1 MRKLFAMG
9 KANYKKREL
18 MDNEQDALLEYKELV
33 GAHNAGK
40 KKWYK
45 KYLNRKYRRKDKM
58 EEVEFDEEI

>member
-1 MRKLFAMG
+1 MG
-9 KANYKKREL
+9 KADYKKREL
-18 MDNEQDALLEYKELV
+18 MNNEQETLLEHKELV

-45 KYLNRKYRRKDKM
+45 KYLNRKHRRKDKM